1 MNPPITL
8 QERPITMKKSLAA
21 LGALLFAAVAFAQ
34 TALPPVEGEVRKIDT
49 EANKITL
56 RHGDIP
62 NLEMTGMTMVFRV
75 KDPALLTQVK
85 PGDKVRFTADKVDGA
100 LTVLSIAP
108 AN

>member
-1 MNPPITL
+1 MNPPNPS
-8 QERPITMKKSLAA
+8 QERPITMKKLITA
-21 LGALLFAAVAFAQ
+21 LGATLFAAVAFAQ
-34 TALPPVEGEVRKIDT
+34 AALPPVEGEVRKIDT